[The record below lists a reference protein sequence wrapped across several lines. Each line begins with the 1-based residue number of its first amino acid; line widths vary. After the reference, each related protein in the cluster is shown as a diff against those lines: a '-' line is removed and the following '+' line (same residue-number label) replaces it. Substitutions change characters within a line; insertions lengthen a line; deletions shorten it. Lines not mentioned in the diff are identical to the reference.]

1 MQFDI
6 KLLSFHYNISS
17 HVQNLQT
24 NSCVSLSQPFSDA
37 DYKVTHSNSHQ
48 QQSFGPWKS
57 WFINVKIL
65 CRIPL
70 ILLQSIH
77 NGGIILRLS
86 NLTNKMT
93 TCSQ

>member
-48 QQSFGPWKS
+48 QQSFGP
-57 WFINVKIL
+57 
-65 CRIPL
+65 
-70 ILLQSIH
+70 
-77 NGGIILRLS
+77 
-86 NLTNKMT
+86 
-93 TCSQ
+93 